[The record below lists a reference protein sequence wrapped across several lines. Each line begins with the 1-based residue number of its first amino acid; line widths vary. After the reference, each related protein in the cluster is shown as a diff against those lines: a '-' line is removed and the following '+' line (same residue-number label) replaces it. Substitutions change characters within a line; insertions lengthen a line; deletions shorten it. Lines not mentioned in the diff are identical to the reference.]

1 MKSKINTE
9 VHAHT
14 LVSHHA
20 YSTVGELV
28 AKAKELGISLLAITD
43 HGPAS
48 RDGADGWH
56 FLNLRVLPHKIDSL
70 YLLRGAETNI
80 IDFNGNVDLV
90 EGILKR
96 LDWVIASIH
105 GHCLPP
111 GTEKDHT
118 NAYIKALENPYV
130 DVLGHSGL
138 ASHPYDIDAVLLT
151 AKRLD
156 KAIELNNHTFY
167 SRKKSVENCEKIARR
182 CAELGVNVVLSTD
195 AHSVFDL
202 GDTEL
207 CWNLAMEAGI
217 REEQIVNLDAER
229 FLNYLCR
236 RKGFDR
242 ERFENTKPE

>member
-1 MKSKINTE
+1 MKNNLSTE
-9 VHAHT
+9 VHVHT

-28 AKAKELGISLLAITD
+28 QRAKELGISLLAITD
-43 HGPAS
+43 HGPAT
-48 RDGADGWH
+48 RDGADAWH
-56 FLNLRVLPHKIDSL
+56 FMNLKVLPRKIGDL
-70 YLLRGAETNI
+70 YLLKGAEVNI
-80 IDFNGNVDLV
+80 IDFEGTVDLP
-90 EGILKR
+90 ENLLKR

-105 GHCLPP
+105 SPCFIP
-111 GTEKDHT
+111 GTVKDHT
-118 NAYIKALENPYV
+118 NTYIKALENPYI
-130 DVLGHSGL
+130 DALGHSGSPDY
-138 ASHPYDIDAVLLT
+138 AYDIDAVLET
-151 AKRLD
+151 AKRYD
-156 KAIELNNHTFY
+156 KAIELNNHSFFM
-167 SRKKSVENCEKIARR
+167 RKKSIENCRKIARR

-202 GDTEL
+202 GENEL

-217 REEQIVNLDAER
+217 REEQIVNLNAER